1 MTFTKPIL
9 LAAALIS
16 LAGPAFAGDG
26 DQPPGP
32 SILPQVFNLARP
44 GPDVGSEAYPST
56 MAQGAASEGRVANHV
71 TRQGVPAYQRGPD
84 VGSEAYP
91 VLR

>member
-1 MTFTKPIL
+1 MTITKPIL

-26 DQPPGP
+26 DQPPGL
-32 SILPQVFNLARP
+32 SGLPQVLNLARP
-44 GPDVGSEAYPST
+44 GLDVGSEAYPTTRS
-56 MAQGAASEGRVANHV
+56 QGATSEGRVTNHV
-71 TRQGVPAYQRGPD
+71 TRQGVPAYQRGFD

-91 VLR
+91 TVR